1 MKVVTNR
8 IRGLHPVVFNE
19 SLLVR
24 IWPPVILVLILLSI
38 SLLSTFFGGPL
49 IKLAII
55 EMLVKVVVIVGLY
68 IFIGNSGIVSFGHI
82 VFMLLGAYCT
92 AWLTLPVPFKQ
103 LSLTGLPD
111 FLIKHQYNVFL
122 AAMASGGLAAA
133 FAAIIGF
140 GLMQASGIAASM
152 AMFGVL
158 AAVNTVYANWET
170 VTMGLSSIVG
180 LPMYVNVWVG
190 FAWATA
196 VIWTAFAYQSSRF
209 GLALRATREDEAA
222 AKASGINIVMQR
234 FIAFVLSAFFVGVGG
249 ALYAHFVGVISVDTF
264 YIEMTFVTL
273 AMLVFGGM
281 RSLSGAVIGV
291 ITISGLIDL
300 LREVEGGIRI
310 GGVLLSAP
318 AYAQEL
324 GFAIVMILVLVFRP
338 KGLMAGHELY
348 WPIGIRKN

>member
-1 MKVVTNR
+1 
-8 IRGLHPVVFNE
+8 
-19 SLLVR
+19 
-24 IWPPVILVLILLSI
+24 
-38 SLLSTFFGGPL
+38 
-49 IKLAII
+49 
-55 EMLVKVVVIVGLY
+55 
-68 IFIGNSGIVSFGHI
+68 
-82 VFMLLGAYCT
+82 
-92 AWLTLPVPFKQ
+92 
-103 LSLTGLPD
+103 
-111 FLIKHQYNVFL
+111 
-122 AAMASGGLAAA
+122 
-133 FAAIIGF
+133 
-140 GLMQASGIAASM
+140 
-152 AMFGVL
+152 
-158 AAVNTVYANWET
+158 
-170 VTMGLSSIVG
+170 MGLSSIVG

-249 ALYAHFVGVISVDTF
+249 ALYAHFIGVISVDTF

-324 GFAIVMILVLVFRP
+324 GFAIVMILILVFRP